1 MFTKQKEDIYMNV
14 VDKRVLKKIKQYGKI
29 SQRQLSEV
37 CGFSLGKVNQS
48 IQFLQK
54 EEYMDEEW
62 NLKGKSLKLI
72 DLYKPKKA
80 IILAA
85 GLGMRMVPINT
96 EVPKALLTVKGET
109 LIERLIHQ
117 LHEVNVYDIT
127 VVVGFMKEEFEFLI
141 DAYNVK
147 LVCNMDYAKKNNL
160 HSLAKVGSDLIN
172 TYIIPCDIWCET
184 NPFNACELYSWY
196 MIKNQETD
204 NTSVRLNKKYELVK
218 TKLNEV
224 GDTML
229 GISYISLDDAG
240 FVAKRIYSMS
250 SQREYEHCFWE
261 DVLYVKDKMIVS
273 PYVFN
278 DAYEINT
285 YEQLRDLD
293 EDNEILNSDLM
304 NIIKDTIGCEISKI
318 MNIQPLKKGMTNRSF
333 SFEVNSKRYIM
344 RVPGEGT
351 EKLINR
357 KHEYDVYQAIKDEN
371 ICDPVIYMNPENG
384 YKITEYIH
392 DAHAC
397 DSTDF
402 SDVSKCMKKL
412 HAFHDKKLKV
422 NHTFEVFGELEKYES
437 YWQGTPSIYRDYKT
451 TKAHIYE
458 LKKFVDAQ
466 PKEWGLSHID
476 SVPDNFLF
484 SDDELY
490 LIDWEYAGMQD
501 QHIDIAMFAI
511 YSLYD
516 REDVEKLIDAYFD
529 GQCKDLV
536 RIKIYAYIAI
546 CGLLWSNWCEYKRN
560 LGVEFG
566 EYSLKQYR
574 YAKEY
579 YRIVKEALEERGMK
593 LCTK

>member
-1 MFTKQKEDIYMNV
+1 MNV
-14 VDKRVLKKIKQYGKI
+14 IDKRVLKKINQYGKI
-29 SQRQLSEV
+29 SQRQLSDV

-54 EEYMDEEW
+54 EEYIDEEW
-62 NLKGKSLKLI
+62 NLTEKSTKLI

-141 DAYNVK
+141 DEYNVK

-224 GDTML
+224 GDTMI

-402 SDVSKCMKKL
+402 SDVSKCMNKLRSFHNKKL
-412 HAFHDKKLKV
+412 VV
-422 NHTFEVFGELEKYES
+422 NHTFEVFEELEKYES
-437 YWQGTPSIYRDYKT
+437 YWQGMPSIYRDYKT
-451 TKAHIYE
+451 TKVHIYE
-458 LKKFVDAQ
+458 LKEFVDAQ

-579 YRIVKEALEERGMK
+579 YRIVKEELEERGMK

>member
-1 MFTKQKEDIYMNV
+1 MNI

-62 NLKGKSLKLI
+62 NLTEKSTKLI

-141 DAYNVK
+141 DEYKVK

-196 MIKNQETD
+196 MVKNQETD

-224 GDTML
+224 GDTMI

-240 FVAKRIYSMS
+240 FVAKQIYSMS

-293 EDNEILNSDLM
+293 EDNEILNSELM
-304 NIIKDTIGCEISKI
+304 NIIKDTIGCDISKI

-392 DAHAC
+392 NAHAC
-397 DSTDF
+397 DSKDF
-402 SDVSKCMKKL
+402 SDVSKCMNKL
-412 HAFHDKKLKV
+412 HAFHEKKLKV
-422 NHTFEVFGELEKYES
+422 NHTFEVFEELEKYES

-451 TKAHIYE
+451 TKALIYE
-458 LKKFVDAQ
+458 LKEFVDAQ

>member
-1 MFTKQKEDIYMNV
+1 MNI

-62 NLKGKSLKLI
+62 NLTEKSTKLI

-127 VVVGFMKEEFEFLI
+127 VVIGFMKEEFEFLI
-141 DAYNVK
+141 DEYKVK

-196 MIKNQETD
+196 MVKNQETD

-224 GDTML
+224 GDTMI

-318 MNIQPLKKGMTNRSF
+318 VNIQPLKKGMTNRSF

-402 SDVSKCMKKL
+402 SDVSKCMNKL
-412 HAFHDKKLKV
+412 HAFHEKKLKV
-422 NHTFEVFGELEKYES
+422 NHTFEVFEELEKYES

-451 TKAHIYE
+451 TKVHIYE
-458 LKKFVDAQ
+458 LKEFVDAQ

-529 GQCKDLV
+529 SQCKDLV

-579 YRIVKEALEERGMK
+579 YRIVKEELEERGMS

>member
-1 MFTKQKEDIYMNV
+1 MNI

-62 NLKGKSLKLI
+62 NLTEKSTKLI

-141 DAYNVK
+141 DEYNVK

-184 NPFNACELYSWY
+184 NPFNSCELYSWY
-196 MIKNQETD
+196 MVKNQETD

-224 GDTML
+224 GDTMI

-261 DVLYVKDKMIVS
+261 DVLFVKDKMIVS

-293 EDNEILNSDLM
+293 EDNEILNSELM

-402 SDVSKCMKKL
+402 SDVLKCMKKL

-422 NHTFEVFGELEKYES
+422 NHTFEVFEELEKYES

-458 LKKFVDAQ
+458 LKEFVDAQ
-466 PKEWGLSHID
+466 QKEWGLSHID

-516 REDVEKLIDAYFD
+516 REDVEKLIDAYFN

>member
-1 MFTKQKEDIYMNV
+1 
-14 VDKRVLKKIKQYGKI
+14 
-29 SQRQLSEV
+29 
-37 CGFSLGKVNQS
+37 
-48 IQFLQK
+48 
-54 EEYMDEEW
+54 
-62 NLKGKSLKLI
+62 
-72 DLYKPKKA
+72 
-80 IILAA
+80 
-85 GLGMRMVPINT
+85 
-96 EVPKALLTVKGET
+96 
-109 LIERLIHQ
+109 
-117 LHEVNVYDIT
+117 
-127 VVVGFMKEEFEFLI
+127 
-141 DAYNVK
+141 
-147 LVCNMDYAKKNNL
+147 
-160 HSLAKVGSDLIN
+160 
-172 TYIIPCDIWCET
+172 
-184 NPFNACELYSWY
+184 
-196 MIKNQETD
+196 MI
-204 NTSVRLNKKYELVK
+204 
-218 TKLNEV
+218 
-224 GDTML
+224 

-240 FVAKRIYSMS
+240 FVAKRIHSMS
-250 SQREYEHCFWE
+250 SQKEYEHCFWE

-402 SDVSKCMKKL
+402 SDVSKCMNKL
-412 HAFHDKKLKV
+412 HAFHEKKLKV
-422 NHTFEVFGELEKYES
+422 NHTFEVFEELEKYES
-437 YWQGTPSIYRDYKT
+437 YWQGTPSIYRDYKA

-458 LKKFVDAQ
+458 LKEFVDAQ

>member
-1 MFTKQKEDIYMNV
+1 MNV
-14 VDKRVLKKIKQYGKI
+14 IDKRVLKKINQYGKI
-29 SQRQLSEV
+29 SQRQLSDV

-54 EEYMDEEW
+54 EEYIDEEW
-62 NLKGKSLKLI
+62 NLTEKSTKLI

-117 LHEVNVYDIT
+117 LHEVKVYDIT

-141 DAYNVK
+141 DEYNVK

-160 HSLAKVGSDLIN
+160 HSLSKVGSDLIN
-172 TYIIPCDIWCET
+172 TYIIPCDIWCEI

-196 MIKNQETD
+196 MVKNQETD

-224 GDTML
+224 GDTMI

-333 SFEVNSKRYIM
+333 SFEVDSKRYIM

-402 SDVSKCMKKL
+402 SDVSKCMNKLRSFHNKKL
-412 HAFHDKKLKV
+412 VV
-422 NHTFEVFGELEKYES
+422 NHTFEVFEELEKYES
-437 YWQGTPSIYRDYKT
+437 YWQGMPSIYRDYKN
-451 TKAHIYE
+451 TKVHIYE
-458 LKKFVDAQ
+458 LKEFVDAQ

-579 YRIVKEALEERGMK
+579 YRIVKEELEERGMK

>member
-1 MFTKQKEDIYMNV
+1 MNV
-14 VDKRVLKKIKQYGKI
+14 IDKRVLKKINQYGKI
-29 SQRQLSEV
+29 SQRQLSDV

-54 EEYMDEEW
+54 EEYIDEEW
-62 NLKGKSLKLI
+62 NLTEKSTKLI

-141 DAYNVK
+141 DEYNVK

-160 HSLAKVGSDLIN
+160 HSLSKVGSDLIN
-172 TYIIPCDIWCET
+172 TYIIPCDIWCEI

-196 MIKNQETD
+196 MVKNQETD

-224 GDTML
+224 GDTMI

-240 FVAKRIYSMS
+240 FVAKRIYGMS

-333 SFEVNSKRYIM
+333 SFEVDSKRYIM

-402 SDVSKCMKKL
+402 SDVSKCMNKLRSFHNKKL
-412 HAFHDKKLKV
+412 VV
-422 NHTFEVFGELEKYES
+422 NHTFEVFEELEKYES
-437 YWQGTPSIYRDYKT
+437 YWQGMPSIYRDYKT
-451 TKAHIYE
+451 TKVHIYE
-458 LKKFVDAQ
+458 LKEFVDAQ

-579 YRIVKEALEERGMK
+579 YRIVKEELEERGMK

>member
-1 MFTKQKEDIYMNV
+1 MNI

-62 NLKGKSLKLI
+62 NLTEKSTKLI

-141 DAYNVK
+141 DEYNVK

-184 NPFNACELYSWY
+184 NPFNSCELYSWY
-196 MIKNQETD
+196 MVKNQETD

-224 GDTML
+224 GDTMI

-261 DVLYVKDKMIVS
+261 DVLFVKDKMIVS

-402 SDVSKCMKKL
+402 SDVSKCMNKL
-412 HAFHDKKLKV
+412 HAFHEKKLKV
-422 NHTFEVFGELEKYES
+422 NHTFEVFEELEKYES

-458 LKKFVDAQ
+458 LKEFVDAQ
-466 PKEWGLSHID
+466 QKEWGLSHID

-516 REDVEKLIDAYFD
+516 REDVEKLIDAYFN

>member
-1 MFTKQKEDIYMNV
+1 MNI

-62 NLKGKSLKLI
+62 NLTEKSTKLI

-141 DAYNVK
+141 DEYNVK

-196 MIKNQETD
+196 MVKNQETD

-218 TKLNEV
+218 TKLNEM
-224 GDTML
+224 GDTMI

-318 MNIQPLKKGMTNRSF
+318 VNIQPLKKGMTNRSF

-402 SDVSKCMKKL
+402 SDVSKCMNKLRSFHNKKL
-412 HAFHDKKLKV
+412 FV
-422 NHTFEVFGELEKYES
+422 NHTFEVFEELEKYES

-451 TKAHIYE
+451 TKVHIYE
-458 LKKFVDAQ
+458 LKEFVDAQ

-516 REDVEKLIDAYFD
+516 RKDVEKLIDAYFD

>member
-1 MFTKQKEDIYMNV
+1 MNV
-14 VDKRVLKKIKQYGKI
+14 IDKRVLKKINQYGKI
-29 SQRQLSEV
+29 SQRQLSDV

-54 EEYMDEEW
+54 EEYIDEEW
-62 NLKGKSLKLI
+62 NLTEKSAKLI

-141 DAYNVK
+141 DEYNVK

-160 HSLAKVGSDLIN
+160 HSLSKVGSDLIN
-172 TYIIPCDIWCET
+172 TYIIPCDIWCEI

-196 MIKNQETD
+196 MVKNQETD

-224 GDTML
+224 GDTMI

-333 SFEVNSKRYIM
+333 SFEVDSKRYIM

-402 SDVSKCMKKL
+402 SDVSKCMNKLRSFHNKKL
-412 HAFHDKKLKV
+412 VV
-422 NHTFEVFGELEKYES
+422 NHTFEVFEELEKYA
-437 YWQGTPSIYRDYKT
+437 K
-451 TKAHIYE
+451 
-458 LKKFVDAQ
+458 
-466 PKEWGLSHID
+466 
-476 SVPDNFLF
+476 
-484 SDDELY
+484 Y
-490 LIDWEYAGMQD
+490 L
-501 QHIDIAMFAI
+501 
-511 YSLYD
+511 
-516 REDVEKLIDAYFD
+516 
-529 GQCKDLV
+529 
-536 RIKIYAYIAI
+536 
-546 CGLLWSNWCEYKRN
+546 
-560 LGVEFG
+560 
-566 EYSLKQYR
+566 
-574 YAKEY
+574 
-579 YRIVKEALEERGMK
+579 
-593 LCTK
+593 

>member
-1 MFTKQKEDIYMNV
+1 MNV
-14 VDKRVLKKIKQYGKI
+14 VDKRVLKKINQYGKI
-29 SQRQLSEV
+29 SQRQLSDV

-62 NLKGKSLKLI
+62 NLTEKSTKLI

-117 LHEVNVYDIT
+117 LQEVNVYDIT

-141 DAYNVK
+141 DEYNVK

-196 MIKNQETD
+196 MVKNQETD

-224 GDTML
+224 GDTMI

-240 FVAKRIYSMS
+240 FIAKRIYSMS
-250 SQREYEHCFWE
+250 SQKEYEHCFWE

-304 NIIKDTIGCEISKI
+304 NIIKDTIGCDISKI

-392 DAHAC
+392 DAHAG

-412 HAFHDKKLKV
+412 RNFHNKKLVV
-422 NHTFEVFGELEKYES
+422 NHTFEVFEELEKYES
-437 YWQGTPSIYRDYKT
+437 YWQGTPSVYRDYKT
-451 TKAHIYE
+451 TKVHIYE
-458 LKKFVDAQ
+458 LKEFVDAQ

-579 YRIVKEALEERGMK
+579 YRIVKEELEERGMK

>member
-1 MFTKQKEDIYMNV
+1 MNI

-62 NLKGKSLKLI
+62 NLTEKSTKLI

-109 LIERLIHQ
+109 LIERLIQQ

-141 DAYNVK
+141 DEYNVK

-218 TKLNEV
+218 TKLNEM
-224 GDTML
+224 GDTMI
-229 GISYISLDDAG
+229 GISYISMDDAG

-261 DVLYVKDKMIVS
+261 DVLYVRDKMIVS

-278 DAYEINT
+278 DVYEINT

-293 EDNEILNSDLM
+293 GENEILNSDLM
-304 NIIKDTIGCEISKI
+304 NIIKDTIGCDISKI

-333 SFEVNSKRYIM
+333 SFEVDSKRYIM

-402 SDVSKCMKKL
+402 SDVSKCMNKL
-412 HAFHDKKLKV
+412 HAFHDKKLHV
-422 NHTFEVFGELEKYES
+422 NHTFEVFEELEKYES

-458 LKKFVDAQ
+458 LKEFVDVQ
-466 PKEWGLSHID
+466 PKKWGLSHID

-516 REDVEKLIDAYFD
+516 REDVEKLIDTYFD
-529 GQCKDLV
+529 GSCKDLV

>member
-1 MFTKQKEDIYMNV
+1 MNI

-62 NLKGKSLKLI
+62 NLTEKSTKLI

-141 DAYNVK
+141 DEYNVK

-196 MIKNQETD
+196 MVKNQETD

-218 TKLNEV
+218 TKLNEM
-224 GDTML
+224 GDTMI

-318 MNIQPLKKGMTNRSF
+318 VNIQPLKKGMTNRSF
-333 SFEVNSKRYIM
+333 GFEVNSKRYIM

-402 SDVSKCMKKL
+402 SDVSKCMNKLRSFHNKKL
-412 HAFHDKKLKV
+412 FV
-422 NHTFEVFGELEKYES
+422 NHTFEVFEELEKYES

-451 TKAHIYE
+451 TKVHIYE
-458 LKKFVDAQ
+458 LKEFVDAQ

-516 REDVEKLIDAYFD
+516 REDVERLIDAYFD

-579 YRIVKEALEERGMK
+579 YRIVKEELEERGMK

>member
-1 MFTKQKEDIYMNV
+1 MNI
-14 VDKRVLKKIKQYGKI
+14 VDKRVLKKIKRYGKI

-37 CGFSLGKVNQS
+37 CGFSLGKINQS

-62 NLKGKSLKLI
+62 NLTEKSTKLI

-141 DAYNVK
+141 DEYNVK

-196 MIKNQETD
+196 MVKNQETD

-224 GDTML
+224 GDTMI

-392 DAHAC
+392 NAHAC

-402 SDVSKCMKKL
+402 NDVSKCMNKL

-422 NHTFEVFGELEKYES
+422 NHTFDVFEELEKYES
-437 YWQGTPSIYRDYKT
+437 YWQGIPSIYRDYKT
-451 TKAHIYE
+451 TKAHIYK
-458 LKKFVDAQ
+458 LKEFVDAQ

-516 REDVEKLIDAYFD
+516 REDVEKLIDAYFN

>member
-1 MFTKQKEDIYMNV
+1 MNV
-14 VDKRVLKKIKQYGKI
+14 VDKRVLKKINQYGKI
-29 SQRQLSEV
+29 SQRQLSDV

-62 NLKGKSLKLI
+62 NLTEKSTKLI
-72 DLYKPKKA
+72 DLHKPKKA

-141 DAYNVK
+141 DEYNVK

-196 MIKNQETD
+196 MVKNQETD

-224 GDTML
+224 GDTMI

-402 SDVSKCMKKL
+402 SDVSKCMNKLRSFHNKKL
-412 HAFHDKKLKV
+412 FV
-422 NHTFEVFGELEKYES
+422 NHTFEVFEELEKYES

-458 LKKFVDAQ
+458 LKGFVDAQ

-484 SDDELY
+484 SDDALY

-516 REDVEKLIDAYFD
+516 RENVEKLIDVYFD

>member
-1 MFTKQKEDIYMNV
+1 MNV

-62 NLKGKSLKLI
+62 NLTEKSTKLI

-141 DAYNVK
+141 DEYKVK

-196 MIKNQETD
+196 MVKNQETD

-224 GDTML
+224 GDTMI

-318 MNIQPLKKGMTNRSF
+318 VNIQPLKKGMTNRSF

-402 SDVSKCMKKL
+402 SDVSKCMNKLRSFHNKKL
-412 HAFHDKKLKV
+412 FV
-422 NHTFEVFGELEKYES
+422 NHTFEVFEELEKYES

-458 LKKFVDAQ
+458 LKEFVDAQ
-466 PKEWGLSHID
+466 LKEWGLSHID

-516 REDVEKLIDAYFD
+516 RENVEKLIDAYFD

-579 YRIVKEALEERGMK
+579 YRIVKEELEERGIG

>member
-1 MFTKQKEDIYMNV
+1 MNV
-14 VDKRVLKKIKQYGKI
+14 IDKRVLKKINQYGKI
-29 SQRQLSEV
+29 SQRQLSDV

-54 EEYMDEEW
+54 EEYIDEEW
-62 NLKGKSLKLI
+62 NLTEKSTKLI

-141 DAYNVK
+141 DEYNVK

-160 HSLAKVGSDLIN
+160 HSLSKVGSDLIN
-172 TYIIPCDIWCET
+172 TYIIPCDIWCEI

-196 MIKNQETD
+196 MVKNQETD

-224 GDTML
+224 GDTMI

-333 SFEVNSKRYIM
+333 SFEVDSKRYIM

-402 SDVSKCMKKL
+402 SDVSKCMNKLRSFHNKKL
-412 HAFHDKKLKV
+412 VV
-422 NHTFEVFGELEKYES
+422 NHTFEVFEELEKYES
-437 YWQGTPSIYRDYKT
+437 YWQGMPSSYRDYKT
-451 TKAHIYE
+451 TKVHIYE
-458 LKKFVDAQ
+458 LKEFVDAQ

-579 YRIVKEALEERGMK
+579 YRIVKEELEERGMK

>member
-1 MFTKQKEDIYMNV
+1 MNV
-14 VDKRVLKKIKQYGKI
+14 IDKRVLKKINQYGKI
-29 SQRQLSEV
+29 SQRQLSDV

-62 NLKGKSLKLI
+62 NLTEKSTKLI

-141 DAYNVK
+141 DEYNVK

-196 MIKNQETD
+196 MVKNQETD

-224 GDTML
+224 GDTMI

-250 SQREYEHCFWE
+250 SQREYEDCFWE

-392 DAHAC
+392 NAHAC

-402 SDVSKCMKKL
+402 NDVSKCMNKL

-422 NHTFEVFGELEKYES
+422 NHTFEVFEELEKYES
-437 YWQGTPSIYRDYKT
+437 YWQGIPSIYRDYKT

-458 LKKFVDAQ
+458 LKEFVDAQ

-516 REDVEKLIDAYFD
+516 REDVEKLIDAYFN

>member
-1 MFTKQKEDIYMNV
+1 MNI

-62 NLKGKSLKLI
+62 NLTEKSTKLI

-141 DAYNVK
+141 DEYNVK

-196 MIKNQETD
+196 MVKNQETD

-224 GDTML
+224 GDTMI

-318 MNIQPLKKGMTNRSF
+318 VNIQPLKKGMTNRSF

-392 DAHAC
+392 NAHAC

-402 SDVSKCMKKL
+402 SDVSKCMNKL

-422 NHTFEVFGELEKYES
+422 NHTFEVFEELEKYES

-451 TKAHIYE
+451 TKVHIYE
-458 LKKFVDAQ
+458 LKEFVDTQ

-484 SDDELY
+484 SDDKLY

>member
-1 MFTKQKEDIYMNV
+1 MNI
-14 VDKRVLKKIKQYGKI
+14 VDKRVLKKINQYGKI

-54 EEYMDEEW
+54 EEYIDEEW
-62 NLKGKSLKLI
+62 NLTEKSNKLI

-117 LHEVNVYDIT
+117 LHEVDVYDIT

-141 DAYNVK
+141 DVYNVK

-184 NPFNACELYSWY
+184 NPFNSCELYSWY
-196 MIKNQETD
+196 MVKNQETD

-224 GDTML
+224 GDTMI

-351 EKLINR
+351 EKLIDR

-402 SDVSKCMKKL
+402 SDVSKCMNKL

-422 NHTFEVFGELEKYES
+422 NHTFEVFEELEKYES

-458 LKKFVDAQ
+458 LKEFVDAQ
-466 PKEWGLSHID
+466 PKKWGLSHID

-516 REDVEKLIDAYFD
+516 REDVEKLIDAYFN

>member
-1 MFTKQKEDIYMNV
+1 MNII
-14 VDKRVLKKIKQYGKI
+14 DKRVLKKIKQYGKI

-54 EEYMDEEW
+54 EEYIDEEW
-62 NLKGKSLKLI
+62 NLTEKSTKLI

-141 DAYNVK
+141 DEYKVK

-196 MIKNQETD
+196 MVKNQETD

-224 GDTML
+224 GDTMI

-240 FVAKRIYSMS
+240 FVAKQIYSMS

-318 MNIQPLKKGMTNRSF
+318 VNIQPLKKGMTNRSF

-392 DAHAC
+392 NAHAC

-402 SDVSKCMKKL
+402 SDVSKCMNKL
-412 HAFHDKKLKV
+412 HAFHEKKLKV
-422 NHTFEVFGELEKYES
+422 NHTFEVFEELEKYES

-451 TKAHIYE
+451 TKVHIYE
-458 LKKFVDAQ
+458 LKEFVDAQ

-579 YRIVKEALEERGMK
+579 YRIVKEELEERGMK

>member
-1 MFTKQKEDIYMNV
+1 MNII
-14 VDKRVLKKIKQYGKI
+14 DKRVLKKIKQYGKI

-54 EEYMDEEW
+54 EEYIDEEW
-62 NLKGKSLKLI
+62 NLTEKSTKLI

-141 DAYNVK
+141 DEYKVK

-196 MIKNQETD
+196 MVKNQETD

-224 GDTML
+224 GDTMI

-392 DAHAC
+392 NAHAC

-402 SDVSKCMKKL
+402 NDVSKCMNKL

-422 NHTFEVFGELEKYES
+422 NHTFEVFEELEKYES
-437 YWQGTPSIYRDYKT
+437 YWQGIPSIYRDYKT

-458 LKKFVDAQ
+458 LKEFVDAQ
-466 PKEWGLSHID
+466 PKKWGLSHID

-516 REDVEKLIDAYFD
+516 REDVEKLIDAYFN

>member
-1 MFTKQKEDIYMNV
+1 MNV
-14 VDKRVLKKIKQYGKI
+14 IDKRVLKKINQYGKI
-29 SQRQLSEV
+29 SQRQLSDV

-54 EEYMDEEW
+54 EEYIDEEW
-62 NLKGKSLKLI
+62 NLTEKSTKLI

-141 DAYNVK
+141 DEYNVK

-160 HSLAKVGSDLIN
+160 HSLSKVGSDLIN
-172 TYIIPCDIWCET
+172 TYIIPCDIWCEI

-196 MIKNQETD
+196 MVKNQETD

-224 GDTML
+224 GDTMI

-333 SFEVNSKRYIM
+333 SFEVDSKRYIM

-402 SDVSKCMKKL
+402 SDVSKCMNKLRSFHNKKL
-412 HAFHDKKLKV
+412 VV
-422 NHTFEVFGELEKYES
+422 NHTFEVFEELEKYES
-437 YWQGTPSIYRDYKT
+437 YWQGMPSIYRDYKT
-451 TKAHIYE
+451 TKVHIYE
-458 LKKFVDAQ
+458 LKEFVDAQ

-579 YRIVKEALEERGMK
+579 YRIVKEELEERGMK

>member
-1 MFTKQKEDIYMNV
+1 MNI
-14 VDKRVLKKIKQYGKI
+14 VDKRVLKKINQYGKI

-54 EEYMDEEW
+54 EEYIDEEW
-62 NLKGKSLKLI
+62 NLTEKSNKLI

-117 LHEVNVYDIT
+117 LHEVDVYDIT

-141 DAYNVK
+141 DVYNVK

-184 NPFNACELYSWY
+184 NPFNSCELYSWY
-196 MIKNQETD
+196 MVKNQETD
-204 NTSVRLNKKYELVK
+204 NTSVRLNKKYEIVK

-224 GDTML
+224 GDTMI

-293 EDNEILNSDLM
+293 GDNEILNSDLM
-304 NIIKDTIGCEISKI
+304 NIIKDTIGCDISKI

-333 SFEVNSKRYIM
+333 SFEVDSKRYIM

-392 DAHAC
+392 NAHAC

-402 SDVSKCMKKL
+402 NDVSKCMNKL
-412 HAFHDKKLKV
+412 HAFHDKKLRV
-422 NHTFEVFGELEKYES
+422 NHTFEVFDELEKYES
-437 YWQGTPSIYRDYKT
+437 YWQGMPSIYRDYEQ
-451 TKAHIYE
+451 TKKHIYE
-458 LKKFVDAQ
+458 LKTFVDGQ

-529 GQCKDLV
+529 GSCKDLV

-579 YRIVKEALEERGMK
+579 YRIVKEELEERGMN

>member
-1 MFTKQKEDIYMNV
+1 MNV
-14 VDKRVLKKIKQYGKI
+14 IDKRVLKKINQYGKI
-29 SQRQLSEV
+29 SQRQLSDV

-54 EEYMDEEW
+54 EEYIDEEW
-62 NLKGKSLKLI
+62 NLTEKSTKLI

-109 LIERLIHQ
+109 LIGRLIHQ

-141 DAYNVK
+141 DEYNVK

-160 HSLAKVGSDLIN
+160 HSLSKVGSDLIN
-172 TYIIPCDIWCET
+172 TYIIPCDIWCEI

-196 MIKNQETD
+196 MVKNQETD

-224 GDTML
+224 GDTMI

-333 SFEVNSKRYIM
+333 SFEVDSKRYIM

-402 SDVSKCMKKL
+402 SDVSKCMNKLRSFHNKKL
-412 HAFHDKKLKV
+412 VV
-422 NHTFEVFGELEKYES
+422 NHTFEVFEELEKYES
-437 YWQGTPSIYRDYKT
+437 YWQGMPSIYRDYKT
-451 TKAHIYE
+451 TKVHIYE
-458 LKKFVDAQ
+458 LKEFVDAQ

-579 YRIVKEALEERGMK
+579 YRIVKEELEERGMK

>member
-1 MFTKQKEDIYMNV
+1 MNII
-14 VDKRVLKKIKQYGKI
+14 DKRVLKKIKQYGKI

-54 EEYMDEEW
+54 EEYIDEEW
-62 NLKGKSLKLI
+62 NLTEKSTKLI

-141 DAYNVK
+141 DEYKVK

-184 NPFNACELYSWY
+184 NPFNSCELYSWY
-196 MIKNQETD
+196 MVKNQETD

-224 GDTML
+224 GDTMI

-318 MNIQPLKKGMTNRSF
+318 VNIQPLKKGMTNRSF

-402 SDVSKCMKKL
+402 SDVSKCMNKLRSFHNKKL
-412 HAFHDKKLKV
+412 FV
-422 NHTFEVFGELEKYES
+422 NHTFEVFEELEKYES

-451 TKAHIYE
+451 TKVHIYE
-458 LKKFVDAQ
+458 LKEFVDAQ

-579 YRIVKEALEERGMK
+579 YRIVKEELEERGMK

>member
-1 MFTKQKEDIYMNV
+1 MNI

-54 EEYMDEEW
+54 EEYIDEEW
-62 NLKGKSLKLI
+62 NLTEKSTKLI

-141 DAYNVK
+141 DEYKVK

-196 MIKNQETD
+196 MVKNQETD

-218 TKLNEV
+218 TTLNEV
-224 GDTML
+224 GDTMI

-240 FVAKRIYSMS
+240 LVAKRIYSMS

-278 DAYEINT
+278 NAYEINT

-304 NIIKDTIGCEISKI
+304 NIIKDTIGCDISKI
-318 MNIQPLKKGMTNRSF
+318 INIQPLKKGMTNRSF

-392 DAHAC
+392 NAHAC

-402 SDVSKCMKKL
+402 SDVSKCMNKL
-412 HAFHDKKLKV
+412 HAFHEKKLKV
-422 NHTFEVFGELEKYES
+422 NHTFEVFEELEKYES

-458 LKKFVDAQ
+458 LKGFVDAQ

>member
-1 MFTKQKEDIYMNV
+1 MNI

-62 NLKGKSLKLI
+62 NLTEKSTKLI

-141 DAYNVK
+141 DEYNVK

-196 MIKNQETD
+196 MVKNQETD

-218 TKLNEV
+218 TKLNEM
-224 GDTML
+224 GDTMI

-318 MNIQPLKKGMTNRSF
+318 VNIQLLKKGMTNRSF

-402 SDVSKCMKKL
+402 SDVSKCMNKLRSFHNKKL
-412 HAFHDKKLKV
+412 FV
-422 NHTFEVFGELEKYES
+422 NHTFEVFEELEKYES
-437 YWQGTPSIYRDYKT
+437 YWQGTPSIYPDYKT
-451 TKAHIYE
+451 TKVHIYE
-458 LKKFVDAQ
+458 LKEFVDAQ

-516 REDVEKLIDAYFD
+516 REDVERLIDAYFD

-579 YRIVKEALEERGMK
+579 YRIVKEELEERGMK

>member
-1 MFTKQKEDIYMNV
+1 MNII
-14 VDKRVLKKIKQYGKI
+14 DKRVLKKIKQYGKI

-54 EEYMDEEW
+54 EEYIDEEW
-62 NLKGKSLKLI
+62 NLTEKSTKLI

-141 DAYNVK
+141 DEYKVK

-196 MIKNQETD
+196 MVKNQETD

-224 GDTML
+224 GDTMI

-318 MNIQPLKKGMTNRSF
+318 VNIQPLKKGMTNRSF

-402 SDVSKCMKKL
+402 SDVSKCMNKL
-412 HAFHDKKLKV
+412 HAFHEKKLKV
-422 NHTFEVFGELEKYES
+422 NHTFEVFEELEKYES

-458 LKKFVDAQ
+458 LKEFVDAQ
-466 PKEWGLSHID
+466 QKEWGLSHID

-484 SDDELY
+484 SDNELY

>member
-1 MFTKQKEDIYMNV
+1 MNI
-14 VDKRVLKKIKQYGKI
+14 VDKRVLKKIKRYGKI

-37 CGFSLGKVNQS
+37 CGFSLGKINQS

-62 NLKGKSLKLI
+62 NLTEKSTKLI

-141 DAYNVK
+141 DEYKVK

-196 MIKNQETD
+196 MVKNQETD

-224 GDTML
+224 GDTMI

-240 FVAKRIYSMS
+240 FVAKQIYSMS

-392 DAHAC
+392 NAHAC

-402 SDVSKCMKKL
+402 SDVSKCMYKL
-412 HAFHDKKLKV
+412 HAFPDKKLKV
-422 NHTFEVFGELEKYES
+422 NHTFEVFEELEKYES

-451 TKAHIYE
+451 TKVHIYE
-458 LKKFVDAQ
+458 LKEFVDAQ

-579 YRIVKEALEERGMK
+579 YRIVKEELEERGMK

>member
-1 MFTKQKEDIYMNV
+1 MNI
-14 VDKRVLKKIKQYGKI
+14 VDKRVLKKINQYGKI
-29 SQRQLSEV
+29 SQRQLSDV

-62 NLKGKSLKLI
+62 NLTEKSTKLI

-96 EVPKALLTVKGET
+96 EVPKALLTVKGGT

-141 DAYNVK
+141 DEYNVK

-196 MIKNQETD
+196 MVKNQETE

-224 GDTML
+224 GDTMI

-402 SDVSKCMKKL
+402 SDVSLCMKKL
-412 HAFHDKKLKV
+412 HAFHEKKLKV
-422 NHTFEVFGELEKYES
+422 NHTFEVFEELEKYES

-458 LKKFVDAQ
+458 LKGFVDAQ

-484 SDDELY
+484 SDDALY

-579 YRIVKEALEERGMK
+579 YRIVKEELEERGMS

>member
-1 MFTKQKEDIYMNV
+1 MNI

-54 EEYMDEEW
+54 EEYVDEEW
-62 NLKGKSLKLI
+62 NLTEKSTKLI

-141 DAYNVK
+141 DEYKVK

-224 GDTML
+224 GDTMI

-333 SFEVNSKRYIM
+333 RFEVNSKRYIM

-402 SDVSKCMKKL
+402 SDVSKCMNKLRSFHNKKL
-412 HAFHDKKLKV
+412 FV
-422 NHTFEVFGELEKYES
+422 NHTFEVFEELEKYES

-451 TKAHIYE
+451 TKVHIYE
-458 LKKFVDAQ
+458 LKEFVDAQ

-579 YRIVKEALEERGMK
+579 YRIVKEELEERGMK

>member
-1 MFTKQKEDIYMNV
+1 MNV
-14 VDKRVLKKIKQYGKI
+14 IDKRVLKKINQYGKI
-29 SQRQLSEV
+29 SQRQLSDV

-54 EEYMDEEW
+54 EEYIDEEW
-62 NLKGKSLKLI
+62 NLTEKSTKLI

-96 EVPKALLTVKGET
+96 EMPKALLTVKGET

-141 DAYNVK
+141 DEYNVK

-224 GDTML
+224 GDTMI

-273 PYVFN
+273 PYVFD

-333 SFEVNSKRYIM
+333 SFEVDSKRYIM

-402 SDVSKCMKKL
+402 SDVSKCMNKLRSFHNKKL
-412 HAFHDKKLKV
+412 VV
-422 NHTFEVFGELEKYES
+422 NHTFEVFEELEKYES
-437 YWQGTPSIYRDYKT
+437 YWQGMPSIYRDYKT
-451 TKAHIYE
+451 TKVHIYE
-458 LKKFVDAQ
+458 LKEFVDAQ

-579 YRIVKEALEERGMK
+579 YRIVKEELEERGMK

>member
-1 MFTKQKEDIYMNV
+1 MNV
-14 VDKRVLKKIKQYGKI
+14 IDKRVLKKINQYGKI
-29 SQRQLSEV
+29 SQRQLSDV

-54 EEYMDEEW
+54 EEYIDEEW
-62 NLKGKSLKLI
+62 NLTEKSTKLI

-141 DAYNVK
+141 DEYNVK

-160 HSLAKVGSDLIN
+160 HSLSKVGSDLIN
-172 TYIIPCDIWCET
+172 TYIIPCDIWCEI

-196 MIKNQETD
+196 MVKNQETD

-224 GDTML
+224 GDTMI

-333 SFEVNSKRYIM
+333 SFEVDSKRYIM

-402 SDVSKCMKKL
+402 SDVSKCMNKLRSFHNKKL
-412 HAFHDKKLKV
+412 VV
-422 NHTFEVFGELEKYES
+422 NHTFDVFEELEKYES
-437 YWQGTPSIYRDYKT
+437 YWQGMPSIYRDYKT
-451 TKAHIYE
+451 TKVHIYE
-458 LKKFVDAQ
+458 LKEFVDAQ

-579 YRIVKEALEERGMK
+579 YRIVKEELEERGMK

>member
-1 MFTKQKEDIYMNV
+1 MNV
-14 VDKRVLKKIKQYGKI
+14 VDKRVLKKINQYGKI
-29 SQRQLSEV
+29 SQRQLSDV

-62 NLKGKSLKLI
+62 NLTEKSTKLI

-141 DAYNVK
+141 DEYNVK

-160 HSLAKVGSDLIN
+160 HSLAKVGSNLIN

-196 MIKNQETD
+196 MVKNQETD

-224 GDTML
+224 GDTMI

-250 SQREYEHCFWE
+250 LQKEYEHCFWE

-304 NIIKDTIGCEISKI
+304 NIIKDTIGCDISKI

-402 SDVSKCMKKL
+402 SDVSKCMNKL

-422 NHTFEVFGELEKYES
+422 NHTFEVFEELEKYES

-451 TKAHIYE
+451 TKVHIYE
-458 LKKFVDAQ
+458 LKEFVDAQ

-484 SDDELY
+484 SDDKLY

>member
-1 MFTKQKEDIYMNV
+1 MNI

-62 NLKGKSLKLI
+62 NLTEKSTKLI

-141 DAYNVK
+141 DEYNVK

-196 MIKNQETD
+196 MVKNQETD

-224 GDTML
+224 GDTMI

-402 SDVSKCMKKL
+402 SDVSKCMNKLRSFHNKKL
-412 HAFHDKKLKV
+412 FV
-422 NHTFEVFGELEKYES
+422 NHTFEVFEELEKYES

-458 LKKFVDAQ
+458 LKGFVDAQ

-484 SDDELY
+484 SDDALY

-516 REDVEKLIDAYFD
+516 RENVEKLIDAYFD

>member
-1 MFTKQKEDIYMNV
+1 MNV
-14 VDKRVLKKIKQYGKI
+14 IDKRVLKKINQYGKI
-29 SQRQLSEV
+29 SQRQLSDV

-54 EEYMDEEW
+54 EEYIDEEW
-62 NLKGKSLKLI
+62 NLTEKSTKLI

-141 DAYNVK
+141 DEYNVK

-196 MIKNQETD
+196 MVKNQETD

-224 GDTML
+224 GDTMI

-240 FVAKRIYSMS
+240 FVAKQIYSMS

-318 MNIQPLKKGMTNRSF
+318 VNIQPLKKGMTNRSF

-402 SDVSKCMKKL
+402 SDVSKCMNKLRSFHNKKL
-412 HAFHDKKLKV
+412 FV
-422 NHTFEVFGELEKYES
+422 NHTFEVFEELEKYES

-451 TKAHIYE
+451 TKVHIYE
-458 LKKFVDAQ
+458 LKEFVDAQ

-546 CGLLWSNWCEYKRN
+546 CGLLWSNWCEYKQN

-579 YRIVKEALEERGMK
+579 YRIVKEELEERGMK

>member
-1 MFTKQKEDIYMNV
+1 MNI

-62 NLKGKSLKLI
+62 NLTEKSTKLI

-141 DAYNVK
+141 DEYNVK

-196 MIKNQETD
+196 MVKNQETD

-218 TKLNEV
+218 TKLNEM
-224 GDTML
+224 GDTMI

-318 MNIQPLKKGMTNRSF
+318 VNIQPLKKGMTNRSF

-402 SDVSKCMKKL
+402 SDVSKCMNKLRSFHNKKL
-412 HAFHDKKLKV
+412 FV
-422 NHTFEVFGELEKYES
+422 NHTFEVFEELEKYES

-451 TKAHIYE
+451 TKVHIYE
-458 LKKFVDAQ
+458 LKEFVDAQ

-516 REDVEKLIDAYFD
+516 REDVERLIDAYFD

-579 YRIVKEALEERGMK
+579 YRIVKEELEERGMK

>member
-1 MFTKQKEDIYMNV
+1 MNI
-14 VDKRVLKKIKQYGKI
+14 VDKRVLKKINQYGKI
-29 SQRQLSEV
+29 SQRQLSDV

-54 EEYMDEEW
+54 EEYVDEEW
-62 NLKGKSLKLI
+62 NLTEKSTKLI

-141 DAYNVK
+141 DEYKVK

-184 NPFNACELYSWY
+184 NPFNSCELYSWY
-196 MIKNQETD
+196 MVKNQETD

-224 GDTML
+224 GDTMI

-318 MNIQPLKKGMTNRSF
+318 VNIQPLKKGMTNRSF

-392 DAHAC
+392 NAHAC

-402 SDVSKCMKKL
+402 SDVSKCMNKL
-412 HAFHDKKLKV
+412 HAFHEKKLKV
-422 NHTFEVFGELEKYES
+422 NHTFEVFEELEKYES

-451 TKAHIYE
+451 TKVHIYE
-458 LKKFVDAQ
+458 LKEFVDAQ

-593 LCTK
+593 LCAK

>member
-1 MFTKQKEDIYMNV
+1 MNV
-14 VDKRVLKKIKQYGKI
+14 IDKRVLKKINQYGKI
-29 SQRQLSEV
+29 SQRQLSDV

-54 EEYMDEEW
+54 EEYIDEEW
-62 NLKGKSLKLI
+62 NLTEESTKLI

-141 DAYNVK
+141 DEYNVK

-160 HSLAKVGSDLIN
+160 HSLSKVGSDLIN
-172 TYIIPCDIWCET
+172 TYIIPCDIWCEI

-196 MIKNQETD
+196 MVKNQETD

-224 GDTML
+224 GDTMI

-333 SFEVNSKRYIM
+333 SFEVDSKRYIM

-402 SDVSKCMKKL
+402 SDVSKCMNKLRSFHNKKL
-412 HAFHDKKLKV
+412 VV
-422 NHTFEVFGELEKYES
+422 NHTFEVFEELEKYES
-437 YWQGTPSIYRDYKT
+437 YWQGMPSIYRDYKT
-451 TKAHIYE
+451 TKVHIYE
-458 LKKFVDAQ
+458 LKEFVDAQ

-579 YRIVKEALEERGMK
+579 YRIVKEELEERGMK